1 MKLKNYLI
9 AVDLDD
15 TIVANFNEKDQK
27 SFDKLKELAKDNIIV
42 IATGRPNR
50 SSIDYYNDLQLA
62 SPLINYNGAWVH
74 NPKDPTYPVTMI
86 SMPKEYIFAFY
97 NDNKEYIYNLFSEVG
112 DHIYLDSYREEI
124 KPFLHLDG
132 GKLHVGKL
140 DEILTED
147 PAGAIFFANLEYKEH
162 LEKYVKEK
170 FKGNVMIRFW
180 NKGNPLIGEF
190 YNPHITKGI
199 ALENIRKY
207 YNIDKD
213 KTISF
218 GDGHNDIDMI
228 DFAKYGVA
236 MGNSHDDL
244 TKAAKYHTG
253 SIKENGVYTFLTKLE
268 NSEIE

>member
-15 TIVANFNEKDQK
+15 TIVAHFSEKDHK
-27 SFDKLKELAKDNIIV
+27 SFEKLRELAKDNIIV

-50 SSIDYYNDLQLA
+50 SSIDYYNDLELS

-74 NPKDPTYPVTMI
+74 NPKDKNYPVTMI
-86 SMPKEYIFAFY
+86 SMPKQYIIDFY
-97 NDNKEYIYNLFSEVG
+97 NDNKDYIYNIFSEVG
-112 DHIYLDSYREEI
+112 DDIYLNSFREEVV
-124 KPFLHLDG
+124 PFLHMDG
-132 GKLHVGKL
+132 GRLHVGKME
-140 DEILTED
+140 EILQED
-147 PAGAIFFANLEYKEH
+147 PAGAIFFADLYHKDQ
-162 LEKYVKEK
+162 LEKYVEEQ
-170 FKGNVMIRFW
+170 FKGDVMIRFW

-213 KTISF
+213 KTITF

-228 DFAKYGVA
+228 NFAKYGVA
-236 MGNSHDDL
+236 MGNSHPDL
-244 TKAAKYHTG
+244 IKEAKYHTG
-253 SIKENGVYTFLTKLE
+253 SFSENGVYDFLTKLE
-268 NSEIE
+268 NGEID